1 MGEKF
6 TGGDKLIQ
14 QKNALAS
21 NTNEKSFKTIA
32 TYSYN
37 MNPPCHFLWEK
48 FHLQKISNIEGKHIR
63 AYVKHMQEQGLS
75 PATIKS
81 RLSAIRFFHRL
92 AGGKK
97 RLPDNKE
104 LGLEKRKVGTEDR
117 AWTVDEVK
125 AGMEVAKNM
134 GRIDAYHAICIGYA
148 FGLRV
153 EEICRVRL
161 EDIEKAM
168 TNDGLRVKG
177 KGGQIRI
184 VPVEVEVQKKLLKY
198 LYNCARN
205 NHLLPR
211 DYIISR
217 NEDGGVE
224 RQIGSLEKWMYTN
237 RHKFAMQNR
246 ETEAREGLKPRS
258 KDLTWHGLRYKRAQ
272 EQYAMY
278 EAEGRQTPKL
288 MTSEILGHHRTDIT
302 KIYLA
307 ELPQSKKNQWEAIY
321 GPKV

>member
-14 QKNALAS
+14 QKNTLAN
-21 NTNEKSFKTIA
+21 NTHEKSFKTIA

-75 PATIKS
+75 PSTIKS

-134 GRIDAYHAICIGYA
+134 GRIDAYHAIGIGYA

-161 EDIEKAM
+161 EDVEKAL
-168 TNDGLRVKG
+168 TNDGLKVKG

-184 VPVEVEVQKKLLKY
+184 VPVEVEVQKDLLKY
-198 LYNCARN
+198 LYNYARN

-217 NEDGGVE
+217 NEKGGVE
-224 RQIGSLEKWMYTN
+224 KQIDSLENWMYTN

-246 ETEAREGLKPRS
+246 ETEARDGMKPRS

-278 EAEGRQTPKL
+278 EAEGRKNPKL

-302 KIYLA
+302 NVYLA
-307 ELPQSKKNQWEAIY
+307 ELPQGKKNQE
-321 GPKV
+321 